1 MRLVLTFIFTAPSA
15 TMAARDEVRENLK
28 ALQDLVWVPV
38 VFGILEAGEGV
49 RASAPVGVTLPGIA
63 KRKAFRN
70 SRGHGLATVVPW
82 SVSAFLLG
90 KTSVGRTKRGIT
102 SFRFV
107 RAAESV
113 RRPGLARSSGEV
125 SAHPSP
131 GLA

>member
-1 MRLVLTFIFTAPSA
+1 
-15 TMAARDEVRENLK
+15 MAI
-28 ALQDLVWVPV
+28 QDLVWEPV

-49 RASAPVGVTLPGIA
+49 RASAPLGVTLPGLA

-102 SFRFV
+102 SFTCV

-125 SAHPSP
+125 SAHPFPRP
-131 GLA
+131 GFTHHTKAGRAFFMGDQLGRN

>member
-1 MRLVLTFIFTAPSA
+1 M
-15 TMAARDEVRENLK
+15 
-28 ALQDLVWVPV
+28 
-38 VFGILEAGEGV
+38 
-49 RASAPVGVTLPGIA
+49 PGLA

-90 KTSVGRTKRGIT
+90 KTSAGRTKRGSTRCIFKEQRVPGFT
-102 SFRFV
+102 CV

-113 RRPGLARSSGEV
+113 RRPGLVRSSGEV

>member
-1 MRLVLTFIFTAPSA
+1 M
-15 TMAARDEVRENLK
+15 
-28 ALQDLVWVPV
+28 
-38 VFGILEAGEGV
+38 
-49 RASAPVGVTLPGIA
+49 RASAPLGVTLPGLA

-70 SRGHGLATVVPW
+70 SRGHSLATVVPW

-102 SFRFV
+102 SFTFV

-131 GLA
+131 GLALPTRKPGEPYFKILRVISKV